1 LCCVCSG
8 IEAGDEVC
16 SVNQLTAVKD
26 DEPPPLL
33 PPALPQQLP
42 QQPQQRASPPPP
54 LPYPLPQA
62 ATAKIFAPRTE
73 DMSKGFLT
81 FSDDEPGLTSEL
93 NRIFCFSRS
102 C

>member
-1 LCCVCSG
+1 VCS
-8 IEAGDEVC
+8 I
-16 SVNQLTAVKD
+16 NQLTAVKD

-33 PPALPQQLP
+33 PPAQSEQQ
-42 QQPQQRASPPPP
+42 QQPPPRVAPAQPSPTL

-81 FSDDEPGLTSEL
+81 FSDDEPGLTCEL
-93 NRIFCFSRS
+93 IFYFVGVEISMKRHILGN
-102 C
+102 